1 VTLVAAGN
9 SGHVC
14 AALFEENTKGR
25 VRTQLLTSKPQVWK
39 GATPRVRFPTGEVQ
53 VGQLY
58 KVSDDPAELIPQS
71 DIVLW
76 TGPVNH
82 TKETFEKIKPY
93 LDTRK
98 TVVGMIFA
106 QGLVH
111 VLAQRIFGPDV
122 RFFALRNIPWLCRA
136 TKHGEEA
143 VIVGGK
149 TSIDVIT
156 MNLEKDFIKKEL
168 EPLFVVQ
175 KTGKWEPVI
184 ELLPDFCP
192 VVFNPA
198 NQIIHPAAYWGL
210 FRNWHG
216 APMAAWEDTKEWL
229 YRGMDEV
236 AGQVLE
242 VLDEELQQLK
252 NAYYKATGAEGCT
265 HVIPLRDRLLK
276 QYGDQIEDKTSMARM
291 IATNKAYA
299 MAKTPVIRTELGVM
313 PDPNHRVVT
322 DDIGWGLCALVSIAE
337 RLEVAGFKTPTST
350 MRMLIEWHEK
360 MMSKEFLVNGRLAGR
375 DCAELVLLQPS
386 DPLEMVAR

>member
-1 VTLVAAGN
+1 VRRPVRGEHEGPREDAAAHEQAAG
-9 SGHVC
+9 
-14 AALFEENTKGR
+14 LE
-25 VRTQLLTSKPQVWK
+25 
-39 GATPRVRFPTGEVQ
+39 
-53 VGQLY
+53 
-58 KVSDDPAELIPQS
+58 
-71 DIVLW
+71 
-76 TGPVNH
+76 
-82 TKETFEKIKPY
+82 ETFEKIKPY

-111 VLAQRIFGPDV
+111 VLAQRIFGSDV

-236 AGQVLE
+236 LGRCWRCSTRSFSSSRMPTTR
-242 VLDEELQQLK
+242 QQEPR
-252 NAYYKATGAEGCT
+252 A
-265 HVIPLRDRLLK
+265 
-276 QYGDQIEDKTSMARM
+276 AR
-291 IATNKAYA
+291 T
-299 MAKTPVIRTELGVM
+299 
-313 PDPNHRVVT
+313 
-322 DDIGWGLCALVSIAE
+322 
-337 RLEVAGFKTPTST
+337 
-350 MRMLIEWHEK
+350 
-360 MMSKEFLVNGRLAGR
+360 
-375 DCAELVLLQPS
+375 
-386 DPLEMVAR
+386 

>member
-1 VTLVAAGN
+1 M
-9 SGHVC
+9 C

-143 VIVGGK
+143 VIAGGK

-156 MNLEKDFIKKEL
+156 MNFEKDFIKKEL
-168 EPLFVVQ
+168 EPLFVV
-175 KTGKWEPVI
+175 
-184 ELLPDFCP
+184 
-192 VVFNPA
+192 
-198 NQIIHPAAYWGL
+198 
-210 FRNWHG
+210 
-216 APMAAWEDTKEWL
+216 
-229 YRGMDEV
+229 
-236 AGQVLE
+236 
-242 VLDEELQQLK
+242 
-252 NAYYKATGAEGCT
+252 
-265 HVIPLRDRLLK
+265 
-276 QYGDQIEDKTSMARM
+276 
-291 IATNKAYA
+291 
-299 MAKTPVIRTELGVM
+299 
-313 PDPNHRVVT
+313 
-322 DDIGWGLCALVSIAE
+322 
-337 RLEVAGFKTPTST
+337 
-350 MRMLIEWHEK
+350 
-360 MMSKEFLVNGRLAGR
+360 
-375 DCAELVLLQPS
+375 
-386 DPLEMVAR
+386 